1 MNEYISKINLDDL
14 YERENTIIKN
24 REKIYNK
31 ILLRIHKKIKHTSR
45 TNIYDKFCFFLI
57 PEFIMGVPRYDVAT
71 CIAYVIEKLQDNGF
85 HIKYTHPNLLFISWN
100 HFINRKKRDLI
111 KKIYGIT
118 IDGFGNKKDKNKN
131 TNEIIGKKS
140 KLQIKKEDYKDINQ
154 YKPTGKLVYN
164 LNLFKDI
171 EDISKK

>member
-14 YERENTIIKN
+14 YEKENTIIKN

-31 ILLRIHKKIKHTSR
+31 ILSRIHKKIKHTSR
-45 TNIYDKFCFFLI
+45 TNIKDKFCFYLI
-57 PEFIMGVPRYDVAT
+57 PEFIMGVPKYDVAT
-71 CIAYVIEKLQDNGF
+71 CIAYVVEKLQDNGF
-85 HIKYTHPNLLFISWN
+85 HIKYTHPNLLFISWS

-111 KKIYGIT
+111 KKFYGIT

-131 TNEIIGKKS
+131 SIINKPN
-140 KLQIKKEDYKDINQ
+140 KLEIKKQEFKDIKQ

>member
-14 YERENTIIKN
+14 YEKENLMIKN

-31 ILLRIHKKIKHTSR
+31 ILLRVHKKIKYTSR
-45 TNIYDKFCFFLI
+45 TNIKDKFCFFLI
-57 PEFIMGVPRYDVAT
+57 PEFIMGTPRYDVGT
-71 CIAYVIEKLQDNGF
+71 CIAYIIEKLQDNGF

-100 HFINRKKRDLI
+100 HFINKKKRDLI

-131 TNEIIGKKS
+131 LTKTKNLE
-140 KLQIKKEDYKDINQ
+140 IKKQEYKDIKQ

>member
-14 YERENTIIKN
+14 YEKENLMIKN

-31 ILLRIHKKIKHTSR
+31 ILLRVHKKIKYTSR
-45 TNIYDKFCFFLI
+45 TNIKDKFFLFLI
-57 PEFIMGVPRYDVAT
+57 PEFIMGTPRYDVGT
-71 CIAYVIEKLQDNGF
+71 CIAYIIEKLQDNGF

-100 HFINRKKRDLI
+100 HFINKKKRDFI

-131 TNEIIGKKS
+131 LTKTKNLE
-140 KLQIKKEDYKDINQ
+140 IKKQEYKDIKQ